1 MAPMSAQPFSRGA
14 PRLNGWTND
23 AAGELGTSNYRWRA
37 LGMRGI
43 VQVAMIGAG
52 DIGFGPWGGQ
62 LTGHIA
68 AVLVLS
74 QTMRCML

>member
-1 MAPMSAQPFSRGA
+1 L
-14 PRLNGWTND
+14 RLK
-23 AAGELGTSNYRWRA
+23 LGTSNYRWRA
-37 LGMRGI
+37 LGRRGI